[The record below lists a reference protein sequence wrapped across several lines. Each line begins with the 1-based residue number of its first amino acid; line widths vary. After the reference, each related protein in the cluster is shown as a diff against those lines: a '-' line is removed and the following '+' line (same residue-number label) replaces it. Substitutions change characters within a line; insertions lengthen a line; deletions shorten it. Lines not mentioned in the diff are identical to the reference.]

1 MPTPLIAL
9 RSPQFKYI
17 NIPLTSSAISAKCVI
32 NIDGFDR
39 YTLTKN
45 SPRNKTVNF
54 DISELAR
61 DYLDISY
68 DANYVPQTIDIE
80 TTLSIWTGLNGT
92 GSQEGSDV
100 VFTDTGIEAYAEF
113 SEGTNPTLPPNA
125 FLISNNP
132 TTSNDSVDLYYP
144 KSIVGEIAFTG
155 LVPYTTINGI
165 GLVSISLQGF
175 GQSATT
181 IGGLYPSTISR
192 IDCTKYGNGRKIIFI
207 NKFGVQQDLWFFL
220 KETKTLGRKNEGFK
234 SNTLTYPNTNNPAT
248 YSISDAPNKIFNT
261 TAKQTFTL
269 SSGYY
274 PEQANQFFEQLL
286 LSEYIWLERPQK
298 TNPSSDEVIPVKV
311 KTSSMA
317 FKTSVNDR
325 LIEYTI
331 DFEEAFDYINN
342 IR

>member
-1 MPTPLIAL
+1 MPTNIAL

-17 NIPLTSSAISAKCVI
+17 NLPLSGTLAKSAKCVI
-32 NIDGFDR
+32 EIDGTER

-45 SPRNKTVNF
+45 SQRNRTVNF

-68 DANYVPQTIDIE
+68 DANYVPQTILIV

-92 GSQEGSDV
+92 GSQVGSDV
-100 VFTDTGIEAYAEF
+100 VFNDTGLEAYGEF
-113 SEGTNPTLPPNA
+113 SEGTNPQLPSSA
-125 FLISNNP
+125 YLISNNP
-132 TTSNDSVDLYYP
+132 STANDRVDLYYP
-144 KSIVGEIAFTG
+144 KSIAGVIAFTG
-155 LVPYTTINGI
+155 KIPMIIAGN
-165 GLVSISLQGF
+165 ISVQSFAQG
-175 GQSATT
+175 STT
-181 IGGLYPSTISR
+181 IGGPYPSEISR

-248 YSISDAPNKIFNT
+248 YSISDAPNKVFNT

-286 LSEYIWLERPQK
+286 LSEYVWLERPQK
-298 TNPSSDEVIPVKV
+298 TNPSSNEVIPVKV

-317 FKTSVNDR
+317 FKTSVNDK